1 VAAALRVI
9 VKDPAEAT
17 TFLIIA
23 VGSFERMTGKIRDSV
38 ETSELVTVIEVAPA
52 AKFTVPAAL
61 LIVRAPVVP
70 AVVFV
75 ASMPNDPEFPIVR
88 LFVGES
94 VPMPTL
100 PVVACIKNLV
110 AYPVISY
117 MRKCPAPPP
126 FPVPVAVIK

>member
-1 VAAALRVI
+1 MAAALSVI
-9 VKDPAEAT
+9 VKEPADAT
-17 TFLIIA
+17 TFFIIA
-23 VGSFERMTGKIRDSV
+23 VGSFVRTTGNISDAV
-38 ETSELVTVIEVAPA
+38 ETSEFVTVSEVAPA
-52 AKFTVPAAL
+52 AKFTVPAL
-61 LIVRAPVVP
+61 LFIVLAPVV
-70 AVVFV
+70 AIVVLV
-75 ASMPNDPEFPIVR
+75 ASMPSVPEFPIVR
-88 LFVGES
+88 VFVGES